1 MLMTKAK
8 TSEVIRLGSGTAPV
22 RLSFPNLAKPKAFQE
37 GQDPRFEATFLM
49 DPSNAEHAKLISK
62 IRAEIK
68 ALALEAYGGEI
79 PADLKVCITNN
90 SNKDGSQKKKYDG
103 YAGMVFL
110 TSNNKT
116 RPTIVDRTRE
126 PVVEGDKEFP
136 YGGAYVIGTITLW
149 AQNNKFGKRINAN
162 LRAIQFVKDGEA
174 FGRGPVAAE
183 DEFDVLEEQQAAAR
197 DSASGDFEDD
207 IPF

>member
-1 MLMTKAK
+1 MTKAK
-8 TSEVIRLGSGTAPV
+8 TSEVIRLGSGASPV

-49 DPSNAEHAKLISK
+49 DPSNAEHAVLIKK
-62 IRAEIK
+62 IREQVK

-79 PADLKVCITNN
+79 PSDLKVCITNN
-90 SNKDGSQKKKYDG
+90 SNKDGTQKKKYDG
-103 YAGMVFL
+103 YNGMVFL

-116 RPTIVDRTRE
+116 RPTIVGRARNA
-126 PVVEGDKEFP
+126 VVDGDKEFP
-136 YGGAYVIGTITLW
+136 YGGSYVIGSITLW

-183 DEFDVLEEQQAAAR
+183 DEFDELEEQQATAR
-197 DSASGDFEDD
+197 DTAPDADDD